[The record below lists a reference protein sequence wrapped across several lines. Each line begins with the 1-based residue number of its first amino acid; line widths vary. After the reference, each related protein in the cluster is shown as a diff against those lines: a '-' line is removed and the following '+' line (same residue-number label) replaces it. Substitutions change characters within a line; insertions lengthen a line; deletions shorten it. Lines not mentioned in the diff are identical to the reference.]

1 MEGQMTAT
9 VTPAKALPKVDARG
23 LAWAAEKADGLR
35 DKDLVLYTDGNRLK
49 LDVENAVNRKTAIV
63 KVRTN
68 STRQRRSRTQFE
80 IPLEW
85 DAVFLTESAVEKF
98 CFPYYEAQRLLSRSR
113 LNELKRQFYEGK
125 DAGMYIGIVHIPPS
139 HPRFLKFDGTTAT
152 FDVPGVADEDDR
164 PCSQE

>member
-1 MEGQMTAT
+1 MTAT
-9 VTPAKALPKVDARG
+9 ATPAKALPQVDARG

-35 DKDLVLYTDGNRLK
+35 DQNLVLYTDGKRLK
-49 LDVENAVNRKTAIV
+49 LDIENPENRKTAIV

-80 IPLEW
+80 IPMAW

-98 CFPYYEAQRLLSRSR
+98 CFPYYEAQRLLSRTR

-125 DAGMYIGIVHIPPS
+125 DAALYIGIVHIPPS
-139 HPRFLKFDGTTAT
+139 HPKFLKFDGTTVP
-152 FDVPGVADEDDR
+152 FEVPGVAEEDDQ
-164 PCSQE
+164 PCSQES